1 MRYFTYVGDF
11 NLRTKSKMNW
21 LAEEIE
27 NCNLRWYERFA
38 IHSNK
43 TSNCYTSFSCC
54 SHKEY
59 QLADNLRKKCIIFR
73 ILGCNIFLSDV
84 CTKLLVKTRPS
95 RPPIPHERK
104 LLVAAA
110 QKWKCANPFGTCLLY
125 KVGEGYFDESL
136 FEADHIDPYSKSFR
150 SVANIARLCP
160 MCHNI
165 KSRMERLQAL
175 EEETDADVA

>member
-1 MRYFTYVGDF
+1 MEVE
-11 NLRTKSKMNW
+11 NLKLKQRVTELEEALKEMNEA
-21 LAEEIE
+21 L
-27 NCNLRWYERFA
+27 
-38 IHSNK
+38 
-43 TSNCYTSFSCC
+43 
-54 SHKEY
+54 KE
-59 QLADNLRKKCIIFR
+59 
-73 ILGCNIFLSDV
+73 S
-84 CTKLLVKTRPS
+84 TKLLVKTRPS

-150 SVANIARLCP
+150 SVANIACLCP

-175 EEETDADVA
+175 EEEPDGDAT